1 MSSTKKNFLYNS
13 AYQLLILLIPLITT
27 PYLSRVLGA
36 DGVGIYSYYYSI
48 ANYFVIFILLGLNN
62 YGNRAIAK
70 VRDNH
75 IELSKTFWQIYC
87 MQFILGIAM
96 NVLFLFYTIF
106 LSSNQLIS
114 FTMILYVLSGILD
127 INWFF
132 FGIEK
137 FKLTVIRNVLVKL
150 ATTALIFT
158 LVKASSDVWLYCII
172 LTGGMLVSQLVVWPY
187 LFKEVVFVKP
197 KIKSIFSHIKPNIF
211 LFFTVI
217 AVSIYKILDKI
228 MLGSMTT
235 TEQVGY
241 FESAEKLIN
250 IPVALIVSLGTVML
264 PRMSNLVAN
273 KKSGVEDSLFKSIIF
288 AMFLSSSLCF
298 GLMGVSREFVPL
310 FFGNNFD
317 PVVPL
322 LLVLLPSCV
331 FLAFANVIRTQY
343 LLPHQMDKVYV
354 VSAFLGAIFNVL
366 VNFLLIPKVA
376 ALGAAVATIGSEIIV
391 CLYQCLTV
399 RNKLP
404 IFNYLKISVPFVI
417 SGIGMFIILFNIVL
431 KFSLILSLFIK
442 ICLGVMIYFL
452 ILYLLLIIF
461 YKSLYQS
468 ILKMMQEVI

>member
-317 PVVPL
+317 PVIPL

>member
-468 ILKMMQEVI
+468 ILKMMREVI